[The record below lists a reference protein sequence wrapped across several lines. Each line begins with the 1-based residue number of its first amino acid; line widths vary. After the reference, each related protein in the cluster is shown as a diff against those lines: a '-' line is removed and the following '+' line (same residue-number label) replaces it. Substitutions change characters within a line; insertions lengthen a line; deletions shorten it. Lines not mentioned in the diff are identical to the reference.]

1 MKFVEAIERRSMK
14 NKKALEEAILQA
26 IEALNEATVILE
38 EEGEDL
44 LNIEY
49 PLPFSFDELATKL
62 FYILEQL

>member
-1 MKFVEAIERRSMK
+1 MK
-14 NKKALEEAILQA
+14 NKEALEEAILQA
-26 IEALNEATVILE
+26 IEALNEATTILE

-49 PLPFSFDELATKL
+49 PLPFNFDELAIKL

>member
-1 MKFVEAIERRSMK
+1 MK
-14 NKKALEEAILQA
+14 NKEALEEAILQA
-26 IEALNEATVILE
+26 IEALNEATMILE

-49 PLPFSFDELATKL
+49 PLPFSFDELAIKL

>member
-1 MKFVEAIERRSMK
+1 MKFIEAIERRSMK
-14 NKKALEEAILQA
+14 NKEAFEEAIHEA

-44 LNIEY
+44 LNIDY
-49 PLPFSFDELATKL
+49 PLPFSFDDLAIKL